1 MNGMTNQCRK
11 GDRDAH
17 LPAEGKER
25 MWHLSAAGIRPLNML
40 GLLGAVLLAGCTA
53 STQTN
58 LRALLENEKTAF
70 RKNFAAS
77 IGATPTEVTY
87 AFDKSVETEKQAAAL
102 VTHKLVRQQGLSDD
116 VEMQKYLQGMVDTL
130 TRPLGSE
137 NFKYKV
143 YLLDDERVNAFT
155 PGGGAILVK
164 EGLVSYCDTEAQM
177 AAVLAH
183 EIAHIVM
190 RHPNRMRRIE
200 IAKKTG
206 GSLMDSITPEGLKDN
221 LGKLLR
227 LGGRAT
233 VSGIV
238 RVQEAEADSIGID
251 IMVAAGYDPHG
262 MAEIQRQLRQLA
274 PRVSKLVH
282 AVYGNHPLSDER
294 ELAALEKINALYTDV
309 KGIQNTKKFQR
320 LAAKYQQK
328 RKDKL
333 NKLLRPEYQEV
344 SAPRGQK
351 AAKAQGKGGKKKL

>member
-1 MNGMTNQCRK
+1 MR
-11 GDRDAH
+11 
-17 LPAEGKER
+17 
-25 MWHLSAAGIRPLNML
+25 HLSAARIRPLNVL
-40 GLLGAVLLAGCTA
+40 GLLVATLLAGCTMG
-53 STQTN
+53 SQNN

-87 AFDKSVETEKQAAAL
+87 AFDKSLETEKQAAAL

-116 VEMQKYLQGMVDTL
+116 VEMQNYLQQMVDKL
-130 TRPLGSE
+130 TRGLGSD
-137 NFKYKV
+137 NFQYKV

-155 PGGGAILVK
+155 PGGGTILVK
-164 EGLVSYCDTEAQM
+164 EGLVAYCDTEAQM

-206 GSLMDSITPEGLKDN
+206 GSFMDSITPEGLKDN

-233 VSGIV
+233 LNGMV
-238 RVQEAEADSIGID
+238 RAQEAEADSIGID

-262 MAEIQRQLRQLA
+262 MAEIQRQLRQFA
-274 PRVSKLVH
+274 PRVSKLAH
-282 AVYGNHPLSDER
+282 TVYGNHPLSDER
-294 ELAALEKINALYTDV
+294 ETAALVKINELYADV
-309 KGIQNTKKFQR
+309 KGVRNTKKFQR
-320 LAAKYQQK
+320 LSAKYQQK
-328 RKDKL
+328 RMDRL
-333 NKLLRPEYQEV
+333 
-344 SAPRGQK
+344 
-351 AAKAQGKGGKKKL
+351 AKNL

>member
-1 MNGMTNQCRK
+1 
-11 GDRDAH
+11 
-17 LPAEGKER
+17 
-25 MWHLSAAGIRPLNML
+25 MWHLSAARIRPLNML
-40 GLLGAVLLAGCTA
+40 GLLGAMLLAGCTA
-53 STQTN
+53 SSHSN
-58 LRALLENEKTAF
+58 LRSLLENEKTAF

-87 AFDKSVETEKQAAAL
+87 AFDKSLETEKQAAAL

-116 VEMQKYLQGMVDTL
+116 VEMQKYLQGMVDKL
-130 TRPLGSE
+130 TQGLGSE

-155 PGGGAILVK
+155 PGGGTILVK
-164 EGLVSYCDTEAQM
+164 EGLVAYCDTEAQM

-227 LGGRAT
+227 LSGRAT
-233 VSGIV
+233 VNGMV
-238 RVQEAEADSIGID
+238 RAQEAEADSVGID

-262 MAEIQRQLRQLA
+262 MAEIQRQLRQFA

-294 ELAALEKINALYTDV
+294 ELAALQKISELYPDV
-309 KGIQNTKKFQR
+309 KGIRNTKKFRR
-320 LAAKYQQK
+320 LTAKYQQK
-328 RKDKL
+328 RMDML
-333 NKLLRPEYQEV
+333 GYPEYQEV
-344 SAPRGQK
+344 SAPHGQK
-351 AAKAQGKGGKKKL
+351 PAKAAGKGGKKKL

>member
-1 MNGMTNQCRK
+1 MR
-11 GDRDAH
+11 
-17 LPAEGKER
+17 
-25 MWHLSAAGIRPLNML
+25 HLSAARIRPLNML
-40 GLLGAVLLAGCTA
+40 GLLGAILLAGCTVG
-53 STQTN
+53 SQNN

-87 AFDKSVETEKQAAAL
+87 AFDKSLETEKQAAAL

-116 VEMQKYLQGMVDTL
+116 VEMQKYLQQMVDKL
-130 TRPLGSE
+130 TRGLGSD
-137 NFKYKV
+137 NFQYKV

-155 PGGGAILVK
+155 PGGGTILVK
-164 EGLVSYCDTEAQM
+164 EGLVAYCDTEAQM

-206 GSLMDSITPEGLKDN
+206 GSFMDSITPEGLKDN

-233 VSGIV
+233 LNGMV
-238 RVQEAEADSIGID
+238 RAQEAEADSIGID

-262 MAEIQRQLRQLA
+262 MAEIQRQLRQFA
-274 PRVSKLVH
+274 PRVSKLAH
-282 AVYGNHPLSDER
+282 TVYGNHPLSDER
-294 ELAALEKINALYTDV
+294 ETAALVKINELYPDV
-309 KGIQNTKKFQR
+309 KGVRNTKKFQR
-320 LAAKYQQK
+320 LSAKYQQK
-328 RKDKL
+328 RMDRL
-333 NKLLRPEYQEV
+333 
-344 SAPRGQK
+344 
-351 AAKAQGKGGKKKL
+351 AKNL